1 MICITKSEASNDFPK
16 TNADNLRCMRLLK
29 KLKDISIL
37 IYSAVSLSLLYIW
50 KSSKDFGGIFTRSS
64 IVVLLLA

>member
-37 IYSAVSLSLLYIW
+37 IYSAVSLFYIW